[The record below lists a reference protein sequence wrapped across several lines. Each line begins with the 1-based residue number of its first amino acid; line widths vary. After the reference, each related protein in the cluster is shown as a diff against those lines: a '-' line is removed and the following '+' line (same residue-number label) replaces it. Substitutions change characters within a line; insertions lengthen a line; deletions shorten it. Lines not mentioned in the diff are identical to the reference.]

1 MIKSNH
7 QRQKFIHHLR
17 NHSPRFWPK
26 LHNRRNHL
34 QAGILVPIID
44 DMSWTCILTQR
55 STKLNQHAGEICFP
69 GGKPD
74 PQDKDLVDTAL
85 REAKEELGIQ
95 KALILG
101 KLSSIPLY
109 TSDFRLEPVVGF
121 IDNSP
126 LHPNPDE
133 VSAILFVDLLR
144 TIDLPKI
151 DGIPTQLNG
160 KKHLSPIFDP
170 KDLIAE
176 PPTTTP
182 IYGGTAYVLLELL
195 TILGEV
201 LQIALPPIVESN
213 RTFPFKTK
221 TPVSN

>member
-1 MIKSNH
+1 MELINLNYIANQFFNFSISSIKKINSDAKKSSVMCLFLENNNKVYILLTKRSNN
-7 QRQKFIHHLR
+7 LS
-17 NHSPRFWPK
+17 N
-26 LHNRRNHL
+26 
-34 QAGILVPIID
+34 
-44 DMSWTCILTQR
+44 
-55 STKLNQHAGEICFP
+55 HAGEICFP